1 MTTREYH
8 QNFRI
13 FDVSLDFQLLRYE
26 IRFLDPTEQDG
37 AYNVLHIIWGIF
49 RKNLSRKF
57 STENIESPL
66 L

>member
-8 QNFRI
+8 QNVRI

-37 AYNVLHIIWGIF
+37 AYNVLHII
-49 RKNLSRKF
+49 
-57 STENIESPL
+57 
-66 L
+66 